1 MDSDGGFLVVEA
13 QRGDQECVSLYSIDH
28 AMLIGCTAGSE
39 S

>member
-13 QRGDQECVSLYSIDH
+13 QLGDQECVSLYSIDH
-28 AMLIGCTAGSE
+28 AMLISYAAGPE